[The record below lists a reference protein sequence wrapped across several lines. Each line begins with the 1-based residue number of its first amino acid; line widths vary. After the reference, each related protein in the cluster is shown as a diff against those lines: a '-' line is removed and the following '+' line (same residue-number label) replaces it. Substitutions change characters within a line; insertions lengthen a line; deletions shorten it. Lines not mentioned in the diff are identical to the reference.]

1 MTATSNEALKVAL
14 AYFQAMANK
23 DVDGIMT
30 LVHDGIACFN
40 PNGDFEGSERFR
52 AFEDG
57 FARMIEKLTLMKAF
71 GDERQAVIVYA
82 CDTLPVKNS
91 YVAEHLTVEAGKITS
106 CRVIYDSA
114 PYAAYM
120 ASRPKH

>member
-1 MTATSNEALKVAL
+1 MTATNTDALQIAL
-14 AYFQAMANK
+14 SYFHAMANK
-23 DVDGIMT
+23 DVDGIMA
-30 LVHDGIACFN
+30 LVDDRIACFN
-40 PNGDFEGSERFR
+40 PVGDFAGSERFR
-52 AFEDG
+52 SFEEG
-57 FARMIEKLTLMKAF
+57 FARMIEKLTLLAAF
-71 GDERQAVIVYA
+71 GDEKQAVIVYA

-106 CRVIYDSA
+106 SRVIYDSV